1 MSRPIIPAALLA
13 LVIAAAGH
21 ALPAA
26 AQVMTVEA
34 EGQAVDTVQGAASA
48 TRRRALEEAL
58 YQAAMIGGAEVTG
71 FTALSRSEIVTD
83 QLVVRPASRILDYSI
98 LSEERVG
105 EATRIRVRALLG
117 EIQPIADC
125 PREVRVSIM
134 AFRPS
139 LVLDPRAPAWLQP
152 VVQDVAAALMEQL
165 GAHRSVDFAGSVGSS
180 AQEVLSSATA
190 NPAFDYATL
199 TGMRPLAAGVASNG
213 FGFDTMVEIR
223 AGSTAGGLIEGPEIE
238 LEIASRLFSGGTEEG
253 AQAVLRRSVRLPGTG
268 TLALMNPISRRD
280 RATVVAELTAGLE
293 AHVDALVRDIVCRPL
308 VGMLAAAG
316 DGTLSLP
323 FGRRHGLTRN
333 HLAYTE
339 GSSTPYTILEII
351 GIEDS
356 SVRLRPIDRTRD
368 TAALAGAKAR
378 FMEVR

>member
-1 MSRPIIPAALLA
+1 VSRPIIPAALLA

-98 LSEERVG
+98 LSE
-105 EATRIRVRALLG
+105 
-117 EIQPIADC
+117 
-125 PREVRVSIM
+125 VRVSIM
-134 AFRPS
+134 AVRPS

-180 AQEVLSSATA
+180 AQEVMSSATA

-238 LEIASRLFSGGTEEG
+238 LELASRLFSGGTEEG

>member
-1 MSRPIIPAALLA
+1 
-13 LVIAAAGH
+13 
-21 ALPAA
+21 
-26 AQVMTVEA
+26 
-34 EGQAVDTVQGAASA
+34 
-48 TRRRALEEAL
+48 
-58 YQAAMIGGAEVTG
+58 
-71 FTALSRSEIVTD
+71 
-83 QLVVRPASRILDYSI
+83 
-98 LSEERVG
+98 
-105 EATRIRVRALLG
+105 
-117 EIQPIADC
+117 
-125 PREVRVSIM
+125 
-134 AFRPS
+134 
-139 LVLDPRAPAWLQP
+139 
-152 VVQDVAAALMEQL
+152 
-165 GAHRSVDFAGSVGSS
+165 
-180 AQEVLSSATA
+180 
-190 NPAFDYATL
+190 
-199 TGMRPLAAGVASNG
+199 MRPLAAGVASNG